1 MLGAKGKNTNKKPG
15 ELSKV
20 KGEKAVLKGLKGY
33 CGFSVSSSSSYSST
47 WRHHCYIINHL
58 CLKLTVWSQTL
69 LLWFSKITHT
79 WFIASLNLPPLAH
92 SPLTTGLFS
101 TMIDFSTSF
110 TWVGFRTYDP
120 TIWHLGIHENRRS
133 RKLLSFSL
141 HLTELYFPRKWVIRI
156 SSQRDLLYLLIRM
169 KQALSSSE
177 KQTYREKSW
186 WLPEFITPR
195 WYLLCP
201 VALPLDYLLCQ
212 THHTGHTVTAS
223 YWWRIPY

>member
-1 MLGAKGKNTNKKPG
+1 MFKTYSLITNPSSLILKDYSYLIYSIPPTSSPG
-15 ELSKV
+15 PLS
-20 KGEKAVLKGLKGY
+20 
-33 CGFSVSSSSSYSST
+33 T
-47 WRHHCYIINHL
+47 NHW
-58 CLKLTVWSQTL
+58 VV
-69 LLWFSKITHT
+69 FH
-79 WFIASLNLPPLAH
+79 N
-92 SPLTTGLFS
+92 
-101 TMIDFSTSF
+101 DRFSTSF

-120 TIWHLGIHENRRS
+120 TIWHLGIHESRRS
-133 RKLLSFSL
+133 RNLLSFSL
-141 HLTELYFPRKWVIRI
+141 HLTELYFPRKWVIRS
-156 SSQRDLLYLLIRM
+156 SSQRDLLYLLIQM

-201 VALPLDYLLCQ
+201 VTLPLYYLLCQ